1 MASDH
6 LPARESSVGPEYL
19 LPVRLAIDETPARH
33 VCRTS
38 MVHRS
43 TRIGNPTKSEASSI
57 QARLHRCSGHAPCTP
72 LAGIGRSGSRF
83 SHERIGRY
91 RSRLATHAGRHTRT
105 MAPMAMNS
113 DQITIRI
120 SAFASA
126 AQIMGERTSSVVV
139 PAGSTVDQAW
149 SGLILR
155 HGDLQ
160 SLSSTIAFGVNDQ
173 LSGRETVLKDGDR
186 LDLLPPVSGG

>member
-1 MASDH
+1 
-6 LPARESSVGPEYL
+6 
-19 LPVRLAIDETPARH
+19 
-33 VCRTS
+33 
-38 MVHRS
+38 
-43 TRIGNPTKSEASSI
+43 
-57 QARLHRCSGHAPCTP
+57 
-72 LAGIGRSGSRF
+72 
-83 SHERIGRY
+83 
-91 RSRLATHAGRHTRT
+91 

>member
-1 MASDH
+1 
-6 LPARESSVGPEYL
+6 
-19 LPVRLAIDETPARH
+19 
-33 VCRTS
+33 
-38 MVHRS
+38 
-43 TRIGNPTKSEASSI
+43 
-57 QARLHRCSGHAPCTP
+57 
-72 LAGIGRSGSRF
+72 
-83 SHERIGRY
+83 
-91 RSRLATHAGRHTRT
+91 

-126 AQIMGERTSSVVV
+126 AQIMGERTSSVIV

>member
-1 MASDH
+1 
-6 LPARESSVGPEYL
+6 
-19 LPVRLAIDETPARH
+19 
-33 VCRTS
+33 
-38 MVHRS
+38 
-43 TRIGNPTKSEASSI
+43 
-57 QARLHRCSGHAPCTP
+57 
-72 LAGIGRSGSRF
+72 
-83 SHERIGRY
+83 
-91 RSRLATHAGRHTRT
+91 

-139 PAGSTVDQAW
+139 PVGSTVDQAW

>member
-1 MASDH
+1 
-6 LPARESSVGPEYL
+6 
-19 LPVRLAIDETPARH
+19 
-33 VCRTS
+33 
-38 MVHRS
+38 
-43 TRIGNPTKSEASSI
+43 
-57 QARLHRCSGHAPCTP
+57 
-72 LAGIGRSGSRF
+72 
-83 SHERIGRY
+83 
-91 RSRLATHAGRHTRT
+91 

-126 AQIMGERTSSVVV
+126 AQIMGQRTSSVVV

>member
-1 MASDH
+1 
-6 LPARESSVGPEYL
+6 
-19 LPVRLAIDETPARH
+19 
-33 VCRTS
+33 
-38 MVHRS
+38 
-43 TRIGNPTKSEASSI
+43 
-57 QARLHRCSGHAPCTP
+57 
-72 LAGIGRSGSRF
+72 
-83 SHERIGRY
+83 
-91 RSRLATHAGRHTRT
+91 
-105 MAPMAMNS
+105 MAMNS